1 MRFATVKKA
10 DRTYDL
16 PIATVRIV
24 AAQSRVVVPTG
35 RFELPH
41 LAALA
46 PQASVSTSST
56 TSAQSKLLAAAYFG
70 APLVGGVSGGAGAAG
85 AAGAGTFED
94 GALGAAEPPGASGP
108 GASGTAPGG
117 RRVAGLGAV

>member
-24 AAQSRVVVPTG
+24 AAQSRVLVPTG

-46 PQASVSTSST
+46 PQASVSTSFT
-56 TSAQSKLLAAAYFG
+56 TSAISLKRPRPGTYFAG
-70 APLVGGVSGGAGAAG
+70 CGAGAAG
-85 AAGAGTFED
+85 GGTTAGAAGTVT
-94 GALGAAEPPGASGP
+94 PGSDLVFASS
-108 GASGTAPGG
+108 ASSSTV
-117 RRVAGLGAV
+117 RCGAVTWCAPR